1 MLILFFYRRV
11 FYIDF
16 LMILFIKV
24 IYLMNNR
31 IEILENYD
39 ILNLIFLY
47 FD

>member
-16 LMILFIKV
+16 LMILLIKV

>member
-11 FYIDF
+11 FYIDI